1 MDTKSK
7 GRVTIDVFGS
17 FLFYF
22 CMLLFTV
29 LTLAIVH
36 VASSQYVNF
45 YKTQCVNALTNQT
58 TKCWSMVSEI
68 YMDSRALTQEKE
80 YSYPEGATKI
90 KLSASITNVTAGN
103 FEKDF

>member
-1 MDTKSK
+1 
-7 GRVTIDVFGS
+7 
-17 FLFYF
+17 
-22 CMLLFTV
+22 
-29 LTLAIVH
+29 
-36 VASSQYVNF
+36 
-45 YKTQCVNALTNQT
+45 
-58 TKCWSMVSEI
+58 MVSEI